1 MKKRYYLLIVLLAV
15 LITCTI
21 PVIAEKPD
29 NGNHGGDK
37 AEGPGVHAGQD
48 VTKGPDLTP
57 AENRT
62 PPGQL
67 VMDTVHEVKAGIAEN
82 QGEAARN
89 ISQQLEQVRQDR
101 EQLNRSL
108 YNETPVRTGWERNQN
123 EVRLAVHTLLG
134 MGNLTG
140 GIGQNISQIA
150 RDFNNSAITSARL
163 EQQIRERST
172 VTRVV
177 WGGDQDAARELAG
190 IAEQNRLRI
199 QEVRQL
205 LANTTTAP
213 EVRAYSEDQLRV
225 LGQEQARIEEVASRE
240 SRDRGLLGWFL

>member
-1 MKKRYYLLIVLLAV
+1 MKKRYYALIVLLAV
-15 LITCTI
+15 LMACT
-21 PVIAEKPD
+21 VIADTPD

-37 AEGPGVHAGQD
+37 SEGPGVRAGQD
-48 VTKGPDLTP
+48 VNKSAGIAP

-62 PPGQL
+62 PPGPL
-67 VMDTVHEVKAGIAEN
+67 VRDTAHEVNAGIVEN

-101 EQLNRSL
+101 EQRNRSI

-123 EVRLAVHTLLG
+123 EVRLAVHTLLD

-150 RDFNNSAITSARL
+150 RDFNNSAISSARL

-177 WGGDQDAARELAG
+177 WGGDQDAARELAS

-199 QEVRQL
+199 QEVQRL
-205 LANTTTAP
+205 LANTTAAP
-213 EVRAYSEDQLRV
+213 VVRAYFEDQLRI